1 MFKNLQAGG
10 EGTVQGTEGANAQ
23 RHEGPVDPPEKGR
36 PGQVREVSLIS
47 AGPLSSGPQEGLDGP
62 GYLAESVGLEEA
74 RPLVPFL
81 GKKSEQSQREVGSDF
96 KGQPNRAQ
104 EPLGAR
110 GRLTFPHSL
119 PFPSSLPF
127 PQVLSLLLLPYF
139 SLSFSLLPLA
149 SVHLCTFKSPF
160 SQRPGQ

>member
-23 RHEGPVDPPEKGR
+23 RHEGPLDPPEKGR

-81 GKKSEQSQREVGSDF
+81 GKKRNYGGGGGWRAGFSSELYPDR
-96 KGQPNRAQ
+96 
-104 EPLGAR
+104 
-110 GRLTFPHSL
+110 
-119 PFPSSLPF
+119 
-127 PQVLSLLLLPYF
+127 
-139 SLSFSLLPLA
+139 
-149 SVHLCTFKSPF
+149 
-160 SQRPGQ
+160 